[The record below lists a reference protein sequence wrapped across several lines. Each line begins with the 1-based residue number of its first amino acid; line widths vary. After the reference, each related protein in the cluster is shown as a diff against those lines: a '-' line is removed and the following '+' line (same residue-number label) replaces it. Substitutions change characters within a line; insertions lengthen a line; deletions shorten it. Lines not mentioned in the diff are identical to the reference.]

1 MTKEHGLDGMY
12 LKLVLLTDKSIY
24 DIAKT
29 FAERVGK
36 GEVQA
41 KHGSEET
48 SSTPY

>member
-1 MTKEHGLDGMY
+1 MSKVGP
-12 LKLVLLTDKSIY
+12 VTDKSIY

-41 KHGSEET
+41 KHGSEDKT
-48 SSTPY
+48 DTPY

>member
-1 MTKEHGLDGMY
+1 MSKVGP
-12 LKLVLLTDKSIY
+12 VTDKSVY
-24 DIAKT
+24 DIAKG